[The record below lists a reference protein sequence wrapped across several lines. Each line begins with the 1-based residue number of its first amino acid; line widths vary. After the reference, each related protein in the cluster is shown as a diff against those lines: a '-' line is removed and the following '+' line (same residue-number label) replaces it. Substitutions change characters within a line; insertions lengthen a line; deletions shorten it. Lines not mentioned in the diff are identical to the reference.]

1 MRGFARGIKHPLDAS
16 VGRPKYPQARKEHR
30 PAIFGRLDQHVNGKP
45 PFLAIV
51 L

>member
-1 MRGFARGIKHPLDAS
+1 MPMCANSISPRS
-16 VGRPKYPQARKEHR
+16 
-30 PAIFGRLDQHVNGKP
+30 FGRLDQHVNGKS